1 MVPPPTQP
9 HDHGPTGIGFHLRSL
24 LEVTRKELRVSLR
37 DKQTALMTLV
47 LPIVMYPLMFWLMIQ
62 GVLVARGHSEST
74 EVRIGIAAVEVPGE
88 VRQAFPETVEPEDFE
103 VLVTDYRATWLDA
116 DAARAWLRTAEDEP
130 DAVLVLAT
138 EDHAATVYYDSTIS
152 SSNVAKGRIDERL
165 AQLSFDLR
173 EAAAVDL
180 GLDPNSLDPLSIDSI
195 NLAPPKDQGAFLL
208 SRLLPMLLVI
218 MCVMGAFFP
227 AVDLTAGERERGTSE
242 TTLLLPVPRRT
253 VLQGKV
259 LAVGILAMVAI
270 FLNLVA
276 IGMSAENLL
285 ATLAAGMDM
294 RIELPIFALFAIAP
308 LAMLFALF
316 TAAVL
321 TAVAGHAMSFQS
333 AQALMGPVQL
343 LFMAP
348 AMISMLPGIELT
360 PTLALVP
367 ILNVSLALEALL
379 MGKDIA
385 LEYAI
390 TAGALLVQAW
400 LAIAISVRLLGRES
414 LALKESGKKK
424 PTRKRSLF
432 GKAR

>member
-1 MVPPPTQP
+1 M
-9 HDHGPTGIGFHLRSL
+9 
-24 LEVTRKELRVSLR
+24 
-37 DKQTALMTLV
+37 
-47 LPIVMYPLMFWLMIQ
+47 
-62 GVLVARGHSEST
+62 
-74 EVRIGIAAVEVPGE
+74 
-88 VRQAFPETVEPEDFE
+88 EPEDFE

-116 DAARAWLRTAEDEP
+116 DSARAWLRAAEDEP